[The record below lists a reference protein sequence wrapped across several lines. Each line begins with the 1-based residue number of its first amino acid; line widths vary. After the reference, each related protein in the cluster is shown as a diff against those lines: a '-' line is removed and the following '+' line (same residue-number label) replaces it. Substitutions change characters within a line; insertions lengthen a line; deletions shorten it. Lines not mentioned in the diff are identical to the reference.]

1 MWTQDTRSLQCS
13 CGHQPLLVT
22 DCGSV
27 CIVIKYHFNFVNYVN
42 LVFLVLWSLP
52 CDSGSL
58 IWPFSNKVI
67 YNFSRI
73 DTQLLHIFNTMMVR
87 HLSMVI
93 VFQPESTL
101 TTIVVKGNN
110 CLWEASLWQ
119 CQGRVIL
126 TLPNDWGLRGDQQAS
141 VSSTLMN

>member
-1 MWTQDTRSLQCS
+1 MVPAMWQWEPYLTL
-13 CGHQPLLVT
+13 
-22 DCGSV
+22 
-27 CIVIKYHFNFVNYVN
+27 
-42 LVFLVLWSLP
+42 
-52 CDSGSL
+52 
-58 IWPFSNKVI
+58 SNKVI

-110 CLWEASLWQ
+110 CL
-119 CQGRVIL
+119 
-126 TLPNDWGLRGDQQAS
+126 
-141 VSSTLMN
+141 

>member
-1 MWTQDTRSLQCS
+1 MVPAMWQWEPYLT
-13 CGHQPLLVT
+13 LL
-22 DCGSV
+22 
-27 CIVIKYHFNFVNYVN
+27 
-42 LVFLVLWSLP
+42 
-52 CDSGSL
+52 
-58 IWPFSNKVI
+58 NKVI
-67 YNFSRI
+67 SNFSRI
-73 DTQLLHIFNTMMVR
+73 DTQFLHFFNTMMVR

-141 VSSTLMN
+141 VNSALGTRPSGSIRLFPKQTEVLLTWVYHKGCPRVLRDP